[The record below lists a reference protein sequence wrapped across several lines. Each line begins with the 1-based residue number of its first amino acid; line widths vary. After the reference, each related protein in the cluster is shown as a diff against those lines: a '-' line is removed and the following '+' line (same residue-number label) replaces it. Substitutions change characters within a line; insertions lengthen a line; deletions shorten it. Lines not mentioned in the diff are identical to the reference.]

1 MKFVQI
7 IECKTSRIDEFN
19 ALLDAWVEKNAGN
32 RMASRALQARDRDKE
47 NVYLNIVEFPSYEQ
61 AMDNSNRPETTEF
74 AAQLAALCDGPPA
87 FRNLDLLNERN
98 FQD

>member
-7 IECKTSRIDEFN
+7 IEYKTSRIDEFN

-32 RMASRALQARDRDKE
+32 RLATRALQVRDRDKE
-47 NVYLNIVEFPSYEQ
+47 HVYLNIVEFPSYEQ
-61 AMDNSNRPETTEF
+61 AMDNSNRPETAEF

-87 FRNLDLLNERN
+87 FRNLDVLNER
-98 FQD
+98 DLRD